1 MGTSNKIQKLAGARV
16 EVDWADIPADAP
28 EVAASEEQAAFEADL
43 LESIRQ
49 MHAGEAARVTQVR
62 LTPAA
67 AARTAVGVSQSEF
80 ARMLNVSVKTL
91 QNWEQGRREPTGA
104 AQTLL
109 KIAAS
114 HPNVLR
120 SM

>member
-1 MGTSNKIQKLAGARV
+1 MSDLSKAKKRAGVSV
-16 EVDWADIPADAP
+16 EVDWSDIPVDAP
-28 EVAASEEQAAFEADL
+28 EVAADAEQAEFEADL

-49 MHAGEAARVTQVR
+49 MNVGEAARTTQVQ

-67 AARTAVGVSQSEF
+67 AARAAVGVSQNEF
-80 ARMLNVSVKTL
+80 ARMLNVSIKTL

-120 SM
+120 SV

>member
-1 MGTSNKIQKLAGARV
+1 MSSSSENKKLSSARV
-16 EVDWADIPADAP
+16 EVDWAGVSADAP
-28 EVAASEEQAAFEADL
+28 EVAEDAEQAAFEADL

-49 MHAGEAARVTQVR
+49 MHAGETARVTQVE

-120 SM
+120 SV